1 MLDVNVIRSNPDMI
15 RTMLRNR
22 NKDEEILDRFLAAD
36 SEWRSLTDENNRLR
50 KVRNEVSL
58 QISKMPKGEE
68 KDARIAEMREVSE
81 KVKANDERMAELEE
95 IRQDCVLNIP
105 NIPHESVPIGK
116 DEHDN
121 VVVYEK
127 GEKRVFDFKP
137 KEHWEIAEDLDI
149 IDFERGTKVAG
160 SGFYCLKGDGAR
172 LERALINYF
181 LDTHQDQGYTEL
193 FPPVVVNKN
202 AVIGT
207 GQYPNLK
214 DDMYY
219 LERDDMF
226 LNPTAEVPITNL
238 LQDEILEKEQLP
250 IYYTASL
257 PSFRREVGKHA
268 DTKGI
273 IRVHE
278 FNKVEMVNF
287 VLPENSYARLE
298 ELRQN
303 AEDLITGLGLPY
315 RVLLL
320 CTGDMSFSCSKCYD
334 LELYAPGKDAWLE
347 ASSCSNECSVLF
359 RETNLGRPPWRIWY
373 FTDFQARRARIKY
386 RPEPHLKSEFVHTL
400 NGSGL
405 ALPRTMVAILENYQ
419 NKDGTVTIPEVLR
432 PYMRGQEIIGR
443 R

>member
-15 RTMLRNR
+15 RTMIRNR
-22 NKDEEILDRFLAAD
+22 NRDETILDRVLEAD

-50 KVRNEVSL
+50 KTRNDVSL
-58 QISKMPKGEE
+58 EISKMPKGDE
-68 KDARIAEMREVSE
+68 KDKKIAEMRTVGD
-81 KVKANDERMAELEE
+81 KIKANDDRMAELEE

-116 DEHDN
+116 DDTEN
-121 VVVYEK
+121 VVVYEA
-127 GEKRVFDFKP
+127 GEKRKFDFKP
-137 KEHWEIAEDLDI
+137 KEHWELAEELDI
-149 IDFERGTKVAG
+149 IDFDRGTKVAG
-160 SGFYCLKGDGAR
+160 SGFYVMKGDGAR

-181 LDTHQDQGYTEL
+181 LDTHKDQGYTEL
-193 FPPVVVNKN
+193 VVPAVINKA

-219 LERDDMF
+219 LAKDDMY

-238 LQDEILEKEQLP
+238 LQDEILDKSQLP
-250 IYYTASL
+250 IYYTANLTSY
-257 PSFRREVGKHA
+257 RREVGKHA

-278 FNKVEMVNF
+278 FRKTEMVNF
-287 VLPENSYARLE
+287 VEPSKSYERLE
-298 ELRQN
+298 ELRKN
-303 AEDLITGLGLPY
+303 AEDLINGLQLPY

-347 ASSCSNECSVLF
+347 ASSCSN
-359 RETNLGRPPWRIWY
+359 

-405 ALPRTMVAILENYQ
+405 ALPRTVVAIMENYQ
-419 NKDGTVTIPEVLR
+419 NKDGTITIPEVLR
-432 PYMRGQEIIGR
+432 PYMRGQEVIDR
-443 R
+443 KH

>member
-15 RTMLRNR
+15 RTMIRNR
-22 NKDEEILDRFLAAD
+22 NRDETILDRFLEAD
-36 SEWRSLTDENNRLR
+36 SEWRALTDENNRLR
-50 KVRNEVSL
+50 KIRNDVSL
-58 QISKMPKGEE
+58 EISKMPKGEE
-68 KDARIAEMREVSE
+68 KDAKIAEMREVGD
-81 KVKANDERMAELEE
+81 KIKANDNRMAELED

-116 DEHDN
+116 DDTEN
-121 VVVYEK
+121 VVVYEA
-127 GEKRVFDFKP
+127 GEKRKFDFKP
-137 KEHWEIAEDLDI
+137 KEHWELAEDLDI
-149 IDFERGTKVAG
+149 IDFDRGTKVAG
-160 SGFYCLKGDGAR
+160 SGFYVMKGDGAR

-181 LDTHQDQGYTEL
+181 LDMHKDQGYTEL
-193 FPPVVVNKN
+193 VVPAIINKA

-219 LERDDMF
+219 LERDDMY

-238 LQDEILEKEQLP
+238 LQDEILDKSQLP
-250 IYYTASL
+250 IYYTANLTSY
-257 PSFRREVGKHA
+257 RREVGKHA

-278 FNKVEMVNF
+278 FRKTEMVNF
-287 VLPENSYARLE
+287 VEPSKSYERLE
-298 ELRQN
+298 ELRKN
-303 AEDLITGLGLPY
+303 AEDLINGLQLPY

-347 ASSCSNECSVLF
+347 ASSCSN
-359 RETNLGRPPWRIWY
+359 
-373 FTDFQARRARIKY
+373 FTDFQARRAKIKY

-405 ALPRTMVAILENYQ
+405 ALPRTVVAIMENYQ
-419 NKDGTVTIPEVLR
+419 NKDGTITIPEVLR
-432 PYMRGQEIIGR
+432 PYMRGQEVIDR
-443 R
+443 KH

>member
-1 MLDVNVIRSNPDMI
+1 MLDVNVIRQDPEKI

-22 NKDEEILDRFLAAD
+22 NKDEAILDRFLKAD
-36 SEWRSLTDENNRLR
+36 AEWRALTDENNRLR
-50 KVRNEVSL
+50 KVRNEVSMS
-58 QISKMPKGEE
+58 ISKMKGEE
-68 KDARIAEMREVSE
+68 KDAKIAEMREVAD
-81 KVKANDERMAELEE
+81 KIKANDDKMAELED
-95 IRQDCVLNIP
+95 IRNDCVLNIP

-116 DEHDN
+116 DDTEN
-121 VVVYEK
+121 VVVYEA
-127 GEKRVFDFKP
+127 GNKRKFDFKP
-137 KEHWEIAEDLDI
+137 KEHWQIAEDLDI
-149 IDFERGTKVAG
+149 IEFERGIKVAG
-160 SGFYCLKGDGAR
+160 SGFYVMKGDGAR

-181 LDTHQDQGYTEL
+181 LDMHQDQGYTEL
-193 FPPVVVNKN
+193 VVPGIINKN

-219 LERDDMF
+219 LERDDMY

-238 LQDEILEKEQLP
+238 LQNEILEKSQLP
-250 IYYTASL
+250 IYYTANLTSY
-257 PSFRREVGKHA
+257 RREVGKHA

-278 FNKVEMVNF
+278 FRKTEMVNF

-298 ELRQN
+298 ELRKN
-303 AEDLITGLGLPY
+303 AEDIINGLDLPY

-347 ASSCSNECSVLF
+347 ASSCSN
-359 RETNLGRPPWRIWY
+359 
-373 FTDFQARRARIKY
+373 FTDFQARRAKIKY

-405 ALPRTMVAILENYQ
+405 ALPRTVVAILENYQ
-419 NKDGTVTIPEVLR
+419 NKDGTVTVPKVLR
-432 PYMRGQEIIGR
+432 PYMRGQEVIGN
-443 R
+443 

>member
-15 RTMLRNR
+15 RTMIRNR
-22 NKDEEILDRFLAAD
+22 NRDETILDRFLEAD
-36 SEWRSLTDENNRLR
+36 SEWRALTDENNRLR
-50 KVRNEVSL
+50 KTRNDVSL
-58 QISKMPKGEE
+58 EISKMPKGEE
-68 KDARIAEMREVSE
+68 KDAKIAEMRGVGD
-81 KVKANDERMAELEE
+81 KIKANDDRMAELED

-116 DEHDN
+116 DDTEN
-121 VVVYEK
+121 VVVYEA
-127 GEKRVFDFKP
+127 GRKRTFDFKP
-137 KEHWEIAEDLDI
+137 KEHWELAEDLDI
-149 IDFERGTKVAG
+149 IDFDRGTKVAG
-160 SGFYCLKGDGAR
+160 SGFYVMKGDGAR

-181 LDTHQDQGYTEL
+181 LDMHQDQGYTEL
-193 FPPVVVNKN
+193 GVPAVINKA

-219 LERDDMF
+219 LQKDDMY

-238 LQDEILEKEQLP
+238 LQDEILDKSQLP
-250 IYYTASL
+250 IYYTANLTSY
-257 PSFRREVGKHA
+257 RREVGKHA

-278 FNKVEMVNF
+278 FRKTEMVNF
-287 VLPENSYARLE
+287 VEPSKSYQRLE
-298 ELRQN
+298 ELRKN
-303 AEDLITGLGLPY
+303 AEDLINGLDLPY

-347 ASSCSNECSVLF
+347 ASSCSN
-359 RETNLGRPPWRIWY
+359 

-405 ALPRTMVAILENYQ
+405 ALPRTVVAVMENYQ
-419 NKDGTVTIPEVLR
+419 NKDGTITIPEVLR
-432 PYMRGQEIIGR
+432 PYMRGQEVIDR
-443 R
+443 KH

>member
-15 RTMLRNR
+15 RTMIRNR
-22 NKDEEILDRFLAAD
+22 NRDEAILDRFLEAD

-50 KVRNEVSL
+50 KTRNDVSL
-58 QISKMPKGEE
+58 EISKMPKGPE
-68 KDARIAEMREVSE
+68 KDARIAEMREVGD
-81 KVKANDERMAELEE
+81 KIKANDDRMTELEA
-95 IRQDCVLNIP
+95 IRTDCVLNIP

-116 DEHDN
+116 DDTEN

-127 GEKRVFDFKP
+127 GEKRKFDFKP
-137 KEHWEIAEDLDI
+137 KEHWELGEDLDI
-149 IDFERGTKVAG
+149 IDFERGAKVAG
-160 SGFYCLKGDGAR
+160 SGFYVMKGDGAR

-181 LDTHQDQGYTEL
+181 LDMHQDQGYTEL
-193 FPPVVVNKN
+193 VVPAVVNKN

-219 LERDDMF
+219 LSKDDMY

-238 LQDEILEKEQLP
+238 LQDEILDRSQLP
-250 IYYTASL
+250 IYYTANLTSY
-257 PSFRREVGKHA
+257 RREVGKHA

-278 FNKVEMVNF
+278 FRKTEMVNF
-287 VLPENSYARLE
+287 VEPSKSYERLE

-303 AEDLITGLGLPY
+303 AEDLIQGLNLPY

-347 ASSCSNECSVLF
+347 ASSCSN
-359 RETNLGRPPWRIWY
+359 

-405 ALPRTMVAILENYQ
+405 ALPRTVVAVMENYQ
-419 NKDGTVTIPEVLR
+419 NKDGTITIPEVLR
-432 PYMRGQEIIGR
+432 PYMRGQEVIDR
-443 R
+443 KH

>member
-1 MLDVNVIRSNPDMI
+1 MLDINVIRQDPEKI
-15 RTMLRNR
+15 RTMLKNR
-22 NKDEEILDRFLAAD
+22 NKDDAILDRLLDAD

-50 KVRNEVSL
+50 KLRNEVSME
-58 QISKMPKGEE
+58 ISKMAKGEE
-68 KDARIAEMREVSE
+68 KDSKIKEMREVAD
-81 KVKANDERMAELEE
+81 KIKANDDRMSELEV
-95 IRQDCVLNIP
+95 IRSDCILNIP

-121 VVVYEK
+121 VVVYEV
-127 GEKRVFDFKP
+127 GEKRTFTFKP

-149 IDFERGTKVAG
+149 IEFERGVKISG
-160 SGFYCLKGDGAR
+160 SGFYVMKGDGAR

-181 LDTHQDQGYTEL
+181 LDTHMKQGYTEL
-193 FPPVVVNKN
+193 VVPGIINKA

-250 IYYTASL
+250 IYYTANLTSY
-257 PSFRREVGKHA
+257 RREVGKHA

-278 FNKVEMVNF
+278 FRKTEMVNF

-298 ELRQN
+298 ELRKN
-303 AEDLITGLGLPY
+303 AEDLIVGLGLPY

-347 ASSCSNECSVLF
+347 CSSCSN
-359 RETNLGRPPWRIWY
+359 

-405 ALPRTMVAILENYQ
+405 ALPRTIVAILENYQ
-419 NKDGTVTIPEVLR
+419 NEDGSVTIPEVLR
-432 PYMRGQEIIGR
+432 PYMGGQEKITKK
-443 R
+443 

>member
-1 MLDVNVIRSNPDMI
+1 MLDVNVIRNDPEKI
-15 RTMLRNR
+15 REMLKNR
-22 NKDEEILDRFLAAD
+22 NKDDAILDRFLAAD
-36 SEWRSLTDENNRLR
+36 SEWRDVTNEGNRLR
-50 KVRNEVSL
+50 KVRNEVSMA
-58 QISKMPKGEE
+58 ISKMPSGPE
-68 KDARIAEMREVSE
+68 KDAKIAEMREVSE
-81 KVKANDERMAELEE
+81 KIKTGEARITELEA
-95 IRQDCVLNIP
+95 IRQDCILNIP

-116 DEHDN
+116 DENDN
-121 VVVYEK
+121 VVVYEA
-127 GEKRVFDFKP
+127 GRKRTFDFKP
-137 KEHWEIAEDLDI
+137 KEHWEIGEDLDI
-149 IDFERGTKVAG
+149 IDFERGAKVAG

-181 LDTHQDQGYTEL
+181 LDMHQDQGYTEL
-193 FPPVVVNKN
+193 FTPVVVNKN
-202 AVIGT
+202 ALIGT

-219 LERDDMF
+219 LEKDDMY
-226 LNPTAEVPITNL
+226 LNPTAEVPVTNL
-238 LQDEILEKEQLP
+238 LQDEILDKEQLP
-250 IYYTASL
+250 IYYTAYL

-298 ELRQN
+298 ELRKN
-303 AEDLITGLGLPY
+303 AEDIINGLDLPY

-347 ASSCSNECSVLF
+347 ASSCSN
-359 RETNLGRPPWRIWY
+359 

-386 RPEPHLKSEFVHTL
+386 RPEPHLKSEFIHTL

-432 PYMRGQEIIGR
+432 PYMRGQETIGR

>member
-1 MLDVNVIRSNPDMI
+1 MLDINVIRQDPEKI
-15 RTMLRNR
+15 RTMLKNR
-22 NKDEEILDRFLAAD
+22 NKDDAILDRLLDAD

-50 KVRNEVSL
+50 KLRNEVSME
-58 QISKMPKGEE
+58 ISKMAKGEE
-68 KDARIAEMREVSE
+68 KEAKIKEMREVAD
-81 KVKANDERMAELEE
+81 KIKANDTRMAELDL
-95 IRQDCVLNIP
+95 IRDDCILNIP

-121 VVVYEK
+121 VVVYEV
-127 GEKRVFDFKP
+127 GEKRKFTFKP

-149 IDFERGTKVAG
+149 IEFERGVKISG
-160 SGFYCLKGDGAR
+160 SGFYVMKGDGAR

-181 LDTHQDQGYTEL
+181 LDTHMKQGYTEL
-193 FPPVVVNKN
+193 VVPGIINKE
-202 AVIGT
+202 AVRGT

-219 LERDDMF
+219 LERDDMY

-238 LQDEILEKEQLP
+238 LQDEILDKEQLP
-250 IYYTASL
+250 IYYTANLTSY
-257 PSFRREVGKHA
+257 RREVGKHA

-278 FNKVEMVNF
+278 FRKTEMVNF

-298 ELRQN
+298 ELRKN
-303 AEDLITGLGLPY
+303 AEDLIVGLGLPY

-347 ASSCSNECSVLF
+347 CSSCSN
-359 RETNLGRPPWRIWY
+359 

-405 ALPRTMVAILENYQ
+405 ALPRTIVAILENYQ
-419 NKDGTVTIPEVLR
+419 NEDGSVTIPEVLR
-432 PYMRGQEIIGR
+432 PYMGGQEKITKR
-443 R
+443 

>member
-15 RTMLRNR
+15 RTMLKNR
-22 NKDEEILDRFLAAD
+22 NKDDAILDRFLEAD
-36 SEWRSLTDENNRLR
+36 SEWRTLTDENNRLR
-50 KVRNEVSL
+50 KVRNDVSL

-68 KDARIAEMREVSE
+68 KDARIKEMREVSD
-81 KVKANDERMAELEE
+81 KIKANDDRMAELEVV
-95 IRQDCVLNIP
+95 RQDCVLNIP

-127 GEKRVFDFKP
+127 GEKRKFDFKP
-137 KEHWEIAEDLDI
+137 KEHWELAEDLDI
-149 IDFERGTKVAG
+149 IDFDRAVKVAG

-181 LDTHQDQGYTEL
+181 LDTHMDQGYTEL
-193 FPPVVVNKN
+193 FPPVVVNKA

-226 LNPTAEVPITNL
+226 LNPTAEVPVTNL
-238 LQDEILEKEQLP
+238 LQDEILDKSQLP
-250 IYYTASL
+250 IYWTAYL

-268 DTKGI
+268 DTRGI

-303 AEDLITGLGLPY
+303 AEDLINGLGLPY

-347 ASSCSNECSVLF
+347 ASSCSN
-359 RETNLGRPPWRIWY
+359 

-432 PYMRGQEIIGR
+432 PYMRGQEVIDR
-443 R
+443 HN

>member
-15 RTMLRNR
+15 RTMIRNR
-22 NKDEEILDRFLAAD
+22 NRDETILDRFLEAD

-50 KVRNEVSL
+50 KTRNDVSL
-58 QISKMPKGEE
+58 EISKMPKGDE
-68 KDARIAEMREVSE
+68 KDKKIAEMRTVGD
-81 KVKANDERMAELEE
+81 KIKANDDRMAELEE

-116 DEHDN
+116 DDTEN
-121 VVVYEK
+121 VVVYEA
-127 GEKRVFDFKP
+127 GEKRKFDFKP
-137 KEHWEIAEDLDI
+137 KEHWELAEELDI
-149 IDFERGTKVAG
+149 IDFDRGTKVAG
-160 SGFYCLKGDGAR
+160 SGFYVMKGDGAR

-181 LDTHQDQGYTEL
+181 LDTHKDQGYTEL
-193 FPPVVVNKN
+193 VVPAVINKA

-219 LERDDMF
+219 LAKDDMY

-238 LQDEILEKEQLP
+238 LQDEILDKSQLP
-250 IYYTASL
+250 IYYTANLTSY
-257 PSFRREVGKHA
+257 RREVGKHA

-278 FNKVEMVNF
+278 FRKTEMVNF
-287 VLPENSYARLE
+287 VEPSKSYERLE
-298 ELRQN
+298 ELRKN
-303 AEDLITGLGLPY
+303 AEDLINGLQLPY

-347 ASSCSNECSVLF
+347 ASSCSN
-359 RETNLGRPPWRIWY
+359 

-386 RPEPHLKSEFVHTL
+386 RP
-400 NGSGL
+400 
-405 ALPRTMVAILENYQ
+405 
-419 NKDGTVTIPEVLR
+419 
-432 PYMRGQEIIGR
+432 
-443 R
+443 

>member
-1 MLDVNVIRSNPDMI
+1 MLDVNVIRSEPDMI

-22 NKDEEILDRFLAAD
+22 NKDEAILDRFLEAD
-36 SEWRSLTDENNRLR
+36 GEWRSLTDDNNRLR
-50 KVRNEVSL
+50 QTRNEVSL

-68 KDARIAEMREVSE
+68 KDAKIAEMREVSD
-81 KVKANDERMAELEE
+81 KIKANDERMAELES
-95 IRQDCVLNIP
+95 IRSECVLNIP
-105 NIPHESVPIGK
+105 NIPAADVPLGK
-116 DEHDN
+116 DDTEN
-121 VVVYEK
+121 VVVYEA
-127 GEKRVFDFKP
+127 GRKREFDFTP
-137 KEHWEIAEDLDI
+137 KQHFEIAEDLGI
-149 IDFERGTKVAG
+149 IDFDGGVKVAG

-172 LERALINYF
+172 LERALINFF

-193 FPPVVVNKN
+193 FPPVVVNKV

-238 LQDEILEKEQLP
+238 LQDEILDIKDLP
-250 IYYTASL
+250 IYYTAYL

-268 DTKGI
+268 DTRGI

-287 VLPENSYARLE
+287 VKPEDSAARLE
-298 ELRQN
+298 ELRKN
-303 AEDLITGLGLPY
+303 AEDIINALDLPY

-320 CTGDMSFSCSKCYD
+320 CTGDMSFSCNKCYD
-334 LELYAPGKDAWLE
+334 LELYAPGKDAYLE
-347 ASSCSNECSVLF
+347 ASSCSNF
-359 RETNLGRPPWRIWY
+359 G
-373 FTDFQARRARIKY
+373 DFQARRARIKF
-386 RPEPHLKSEFVHTL
+386 RREPHLKSEFVHTL

-432 PYMRGQEIIGR
+432 PYMRGQEVIDR
-443 R
+443 RS

>member
-15 RTMLRNR
+15 RTMIRNR
-22 NKDEEILDRFLAAD
+22 NRDETILDKFLEAD
-36 SEWRSLTDENNRLR
+36 SEWRALTDENNRLR
-50 KVRNEVSL
+50 KTRNDVSL
-58 QISKMPKGEE
+58 EISKMPKGEG
-68 KDARIAEMREVSE
+68 KDAKIAEMRGVGD
-81 KVKANDERMAELEE
+81 KIKANDDRMAELEA

-116 DEHDN
+116 DDTEN
-121 VVVYEK
+121 VVVYEA
-127 GEKRVFDFKP
+127 GNKRKFDFKP
-137 KEHWEIAEDLDI
+137 KEHWELAEELDI
-149 IDFERGTKVAG
+149 IDFDRGTKVAG
-160 SGFYCLKGDGAR
+160 SGFYVMKGDGAR

-181 LDTHQDQGYTEL
+181 LDTHKDQGYTEL
-193 FPPVVVNKN
+193 VVPAVINKA

-219 LERDDMF
+219 LSKDDMY

-238 LQDEILEKEQLP
+238 LQDEILDKADLP
-250 IYYTASL
+250 IYYTANLTSY
-257 PSFRREVGKHA
+257 RREVGKHA

-278 FNKVEMVNF
+278 FRKTEMVNF
-287 VLPENSYARLE
+287 VEPSKSYERLE
-298 ELRQN
+298 ELRKN
-303 AEDLITGLGLPY
+303 AEDLINGLDLPY

-347 ASSCSNECSVLF
+347 ASSCSN
-359 RETNLGRPPWRIWY
+359 

-405 ALPRTMVAILENYQ
+405 ALPRTVVAVMENYQ
-419 NKDGTVTIPEVLR
+419 NKDGTITIPEVLR
-432 PYMRGQEIIGR
+432 PYMRGQEVIDR
-443 R
+443 KH